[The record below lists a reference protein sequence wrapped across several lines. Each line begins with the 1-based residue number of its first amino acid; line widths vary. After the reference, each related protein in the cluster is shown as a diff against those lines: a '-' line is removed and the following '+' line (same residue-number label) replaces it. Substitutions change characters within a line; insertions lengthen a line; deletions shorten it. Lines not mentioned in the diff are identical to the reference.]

1 MRSLRTVVGF
11 GKETASAGGSG
22 AEPTGTAP
30 DPALKQPRLADE
42 VAADPLVVQA
52 AEAWLGEAG
61 GWFRPLPRVLMAAFD
76 ADTRQARSRQACIIG
91 VLGAAVGIS
100 FYPTLAAIAPSV
112 LPSLNRLF
120 LGMAVPVTF
129 LSSLLVL
136 LDLPPRVRELVLA
149 VPSMLSSAVITC
161 LFIWSHA
168 PITEIFVTGMILM
181 MLFATVTMQLRFEV
195 AVLTVA
201 VIMALF
207 AAGVESVAGLVPAYR
222 QALDMIGLGCAGYML
237 VANWRSQTEQ
247 QHNYVLTLRER
258 QRRHALARQNLAL
271 NALAW
276 SDALTGIAN
285 RHAYESWLQSTW
297 ANARQAGETLGLI
310 MIDVDHFKSYND
322 TYGHPAGDR
331 CLRQVADCLREQLRG
346 TTDLLARVGGEEF
359 AVILPRATPD
369 ICGQVAAR
377 LRDAV
382 AMLGVRNMGGGPAAI
397 VTVSCGCA
405 SGMAD
410 VPALCAAADSALYS
424 AKQAGRNRVC
434 VAGAR
439 KQVIV
444 AVGEQE

>member
-1 MRSLRTVVGF
+1 MPLPRPRVGF
-11 GKETASAGGSG
+11 RRTAEIS
-22 AEPTGTAP
+22 GTAP
-30 DPALKQPRLADE
+30 DPAAAPAHQAADD
-42 VAADPLVVQA
+42 VAADPAVVQA

-61 GWFRPLPRVLMAAFD
+61 GWFRPLPRVLRAAFD
-76 ADTRQARSRQACIIG
+76 ADTRRARSRKACVIG
-91 VLGAAVGIS
+91 LVGAAVGIG
-100 FYPTLAAIAPSV
+100 FYPTLAAIAPTV

-120 LGMAVPVTF
+120 LGLAVPVTL

-161 LFIWSHA
+161 LFIWSQE
-168 PITEIFVTGMILM
+168 PITEMFVTGMILM
-181 MLFATVTMQLRFEV
+181 MLFATVTMQLRFEIC
-195 AVLTVA
+195 VLTVA

-207 AAGVESVAGLVPAYR
+207 AAGVQSAPNLKQTYR
-222 QALDMIGLGCAGYML
+222 HALDVIGVGCAAYML
-237 VANWRSQTEQ
+237 VANWRIETEQ

-258 QRRHALARQNLAL
+258 QRRHALAQQNLAL

-285 RHAYESWLQSTW
+285 RHAYESWLQSSW

-310 MIDVDHFKSYND
+310 TIDVDHFKSYND
-322 TYGHPAGDR
+322 YYGHPAGDR
-331 CLRQVADCLREQLRG
+331 CLREVADCLREQLRG

-382 AMLGVRNMGGGPAAI
+382 AALGVRNLGRGQGAI

-405 SGMAD
+405 SGMSD
-410 VPALCAAADSALYS
+410 VAALCAAADSALYS
-424 AKQAGRNRVC
+424 AKQAGRHRVC
-434 VAGAR
+434 VANAR
-439 KQVIV
+439 QPVVI
-444 AVGEQE
+444 AGREHEA